1 MSPEMVLL
9 MDNSKHSIV
18 SQTGDL
24 LANKCNSL
32 SWEVR
37 DSALECVYTLSLN
50 ANSSKYTY
58 FCTFIKFCQG
68 LLNLLI
74 EVLTCMSLNN
84 IYTFYYKH
92 FFKLVFSYVLFLIL
106 TSLEFPAHRSILL
119 DAELPQLVLQ
129 MALHDG
135 EFYVRATAFKCLHE
149 LIQISE
155 IWNVLIN
162 GDQFLVST
170 FYYLGNGMKSFYT
183 NLAKNTSSKVV
194 VL

>member
-1 MSPEMVLL
+1 MPIPV
-9 MDNSKHSIV
+9 SIPI
-18 SQTGDL
+18 
-24 LANKCNSL
+24 
-32 SWEVR
+32 
-37 DSALECVYTLSLN
+37 
-50 ANSSKYTY
+50 
-58 FCTFIKFCQG
+58 FTFIKFCKG
-68 LLNLLI
+68 LLNLLKEI
-74 EVLTCMSLNN
+74 LKRMSHKSLNN

-92 FFKLVFSYVLFLIL
+92 FFKLIFSYVLFLIL

-170 FYYLGNGMKSFYT
+170 FYYLGDVLKSFYT
-183 NLAKNTSSKVV
+183 NLAKNRSLKVV
-194 VL
+194 GSYLK

>member
-1 MSPEMVLL
+1 MSLLRLLNLSLSKYMSPEMVLL

-18 SQTGDL
+18 SQTGAL
-24 LANKCNSL
+24 LAKKCNSL

-50 ANSSKYTY
+50 ANSSKY
-58 FCTFIKFCQG
+58 FFVFIKFCSS

-74 EVLTCMSLNN
+74 EVLT
-84 IYTFYYKH
+84 
-92 FFKLVFSYVLFLIL
+92 KLIFCYVLFLWK
-106 TSLEFPAHRSILL
+106 SLEFPAHRSILL

-155 IWNVLIN
+155 IWSVLIN
-162 GDQFLVST
+162 GGQFLVS
-170 FYYLGNGMKSFYT
+170 
-183 NLAKNTSSKVV
+183 NL
-194 VL
+194 